1 MLHDDV
7 TGRIKTVAII
17 KAPNDASCESCYKL
31 QEKQPPVN
39 LMRLLNVSAEDMAS
53 ISEEVEL
60 INGVAPTELPAITKF
75 TSCHQFGLKNVSD
88 SHHNPSDQGVLVCRD
103 SHTGWFPT
111 ALFSY
116 NNSDCQSFKQPFGIR
131 TLELAYKSLQDIIG
145 ASCGESQLCWQNLNR
160 FPFF

>member
-1 MLHDDV
+1 VLHDDAS
-7 TGRIKTVAII
+7 GRIKTVAITRI
-17 KAPNDASCESCYKL
+17 DNVTNCESCYKL
-31 QEKQPPVN
+31 QEKQPPAN
-39 LMRLLNVSAEDMAS
+39 LMRMLNVSAEDMAS

-111 ALFSY
+111 AMFSY
-116 NNSDCQSFKQPFGIR
+116 NNSDCQSFKQPFGIK

-145 ASCGESQLCWQNLNR
+145 ESFVFRKLCKI
-160 FPFF
+160 

>member
-88 SHHNPSDQGVLVCRD
+88 SHHNPSDQGCWSVEIHTPDGSQPPCLATTTRIARVSSSHLAFGHWSWPTNRCR
-103 SHTGWFPT
+103 T
-111 ALFSY
+111 
-116 NNSDCQSFKQPFGIR
+116 
-131 TLELAYKSLQDIIG
+131 
-145 ASCGESQLCWQNLNR
+145 
-160 FPFF
+160 

>member
-1 MLHDDV
+1 MLHDDA
-7 TGRIKTVAII
+7 TGRIKTVAITRI
-17 KAPNDASCESCYKL
+17 HNATNCDSCYKL
-31 QEKQPPVN
+31 QEKQPPAN

-75 TSCHQFGLKNVSD
+75 TTCNQFGLKNVSD
-88 SHHNPSDQGVLVCRD
+88 AHHNPSDQGVLVCRD

-111 ALFSY
+111 ALFNY

-131 TLELAYKSLQDIIG
+131 TLELVYKSLQDIIG
-145 ASCGESQLCWQNLNR
+145 KSCVA
-160 FPFF
+160 